1 MVHDEV
7 EADIRQMH
15 LFHNV
20 VELRPRQHLQ
30 RIAVDVE
37 YPIAFDLGVAALD
50 QALVSVVL
58 SLWILGILSILLCIK
73 SLRFSFPFFLDYLYH
88 CVLLCF
94 PLRGRVPGLASWHG
108 VLWDEAVLLLG
119 EAVVCSSGLRG
130 ARCASFRLLIGCSCA
145 NNWLRYRG
153 FLI

>member
-1 MVHDEV
+1 
-7 EADIRQMH
+7 MH

-20 VELRPRQHLQ
+20 VELGPRQHLQ
-30 RIAVDVE
+30 CIAVDVE
-37 YPIAFDLGVAALD
+37 YPVAFDLGVAALD

-58 SLWILGILSILLCIK
+58 PLRILSILSILLCIK
-73 SLRFSFPFFLDYLYH
+73 SLRFSFPYLLDYLYH

-94 PLRGRVPGLASWHG
+94 PLRARVPGLASWYG
-108 VLWDEAVLLLG
+108 VLWDEAELLLG
-119 EAVVCSSGLRG
+119 EAIVCGSGLRR
-130 ARCASFRLLIGCSCA
+130 ARRASFRLLIGGSCA